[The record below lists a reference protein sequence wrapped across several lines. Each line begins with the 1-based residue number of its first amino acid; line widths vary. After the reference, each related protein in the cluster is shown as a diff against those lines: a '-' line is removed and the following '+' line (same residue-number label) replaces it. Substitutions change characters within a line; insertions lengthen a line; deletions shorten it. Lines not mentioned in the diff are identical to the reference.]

1 MLREQKNMIFFFNF
15 KIVIKKLNILV
26 DRLNWRCPSL
36 FLFYFFQIFTLF
48 LSFLFASLK
57 QL

>member
-26 DRLNWRCPSL
+26 DRLNWLCPSL